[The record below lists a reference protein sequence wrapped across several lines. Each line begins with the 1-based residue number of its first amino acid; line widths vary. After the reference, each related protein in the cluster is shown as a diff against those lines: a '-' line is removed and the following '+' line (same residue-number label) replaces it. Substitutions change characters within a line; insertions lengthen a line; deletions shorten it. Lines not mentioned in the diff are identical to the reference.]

1 MYDNK
6 TVLIIDYILAGIFT
20 VLAFAKGITRW
31 GEPYNELYFC
41 TSFICGILTK
51 FIAEK
56 TNKKAKKAGDL
67 KVKDATL
74 IKIRKGK
81 NVEYTEGSSQV
92 IAGKLMK

>member
-41 TSFICGILTK
+41 TSFICGILSK
-51 FIAEK
+51 FLGEK
-56 TNKKAKKAGDL
+56 LETFNKKK
-67 KVKDATL
+67 
-74 IKIRKGK
+74 
-81 NVEYTEGSSQV
+81 
-92 IAGKLMK
+92 